1 MSDISN
7 KDSRANFDVI
17 AFAKSI
23 LYEVDAVRAFSK
35 TSDDKTEGQV
45 QTYIESRVNAFFR
58 LIGLPMF
65 VEVKPKNERNAK
77 VKAEGFSGEQ
87 ILTPGFSRTV
97 SPTLDSVYNIVN
109 STKVEISKEAQSR
122 ESYLLKIENNIGT
135 QKMND
140 DMLEALKT
148 PIPLQANVVGMVGES
163 GRIVQKKLKPL
174 MTVRLADGVLPR
186 RNELARPFLSEKDD
200 DKIDSDTILPKPF
213 IETVIRIRLVEAG
226 GGGDAANREKV
237 SDFQNSIKAA
247 LGRDKDGDDIFD
259 QVFSNYKKAFS
270 ETDVRE
276 DFILSKLLGALQL
289 LANKWVNIKRK
300 QTRLA
305 SEIESNILIKT
316 SSAKSSPFARRA
328 SISTTLS
335 NDSTLSKKI
344 RHESEKIAVEES
356 YLSLLTSDD
365 VARSSAIT
373 PKVAA
378 TKNTATSALNRP
390 FTEIMN
396 NDLTQFKKNL
406 SNLNRTK
413 KKKAAEL
420 DKLRI
425 ELEMMTGEFTG
436 LSIPDVI
443 ITMTALFLIT
453 DKDLLGLLDSKTLK
467 EMENDDILKRA
478 LESVGSPT
486 DTITAVA
493 NLGLVVDDLYTLL
506 KTNIAIV
513 VDRKT
518 KTSVTSR
525 ANRRK
530 AKSTKRSVNYS
541 E

>member
-1 MSDISN
+1 MVDISN
-7 KDSRANFDVI
+7 KDSQANFDVI
-17 AFAKSI
+17 GFAKNI
-23 LYEVDAVRAFSK
+23 LSEVDAIRAFSK

-45 QTYIESRVNAFFR
+45 QTHIESRINAFFR

-65 VEVKPKNERNAK
+65 VEVKPKNERNAEA
-77 VKAEGFSGEQ
+77 KAEGFSGEQ

-97 SPTLDSVYNIVN
+97 SPKLDSLYNVIN
-109 STKVEISKEAQSR
+109 STKIEISKEAQSR

-135 QKMND
+135 QEIND
-140 DMLEALKT
+140 NMLEALKT

-163 GRIVQKKLKPL
+163 GRTVQKKLKPL
-174 MTVRLADGVLPR
+174 VTVHLTDGVLPR

-200 DKIDSDTILPKPF
+200 DKIDSDTVLTKPF
-213 IETVIRIRLVEAG
+213 IETVIRIRLVESG
-226 GGGDAANREKV
+226 GGGDTANREKIT
-237 SDFQNSIKAA
+237 DFQNSIREA
-247 LGRDKDGDDIFD
+247 LGQDKNGDDIFD
-259 QVFSNYKKAFS
+259 QVFSNYDKAFS

-276 DFILSKLLGALQL
+276 AFILTKLLGALQL
-289 LANKWVNIKRK
+289 LANKWVNVKNK

-316 SSAKSSPFARRA
+316 SSAKSSPFGRRA

-335 NDSTLSKKI
+335 DDSTLSKQIK
-344 RHESEKIAVEES
+344 HESEKIAVEES
-356 YLSLLTSDD
+356 YLSLLTSDN
-365 VARSSAIT
+365 VAKPSAIT

-378 TKNTATSALNRP
+378 TKNVAASALNQP

-406 SNLNRTK
+406 TNFNRTK

-453 DKDLLGLLDSKTLK
+453 DNDLLGLLDSKTREEIEK
-467 EMENDDILKRA
+467 DTILQRA

-486 DTITAVA
+486 DTATAVN
-493 NLGLVVDDLYTLL
+493 NLGLVVDDLYSLL
-506 KTNIAIV
+506 KTNIAV
-513 VDRKT
+513 AVDRKT

-530 AKSTKRSVNYS
+530 AKTAKRSANYS